1 MNWTRREKVTAG
13 VMMSVMVIGSLVF
26 LLASAR
32 QLAIRHFGP
41 HPSPT
46 VHAISARTMLLGER
60 MIQTEQASVLEKQKE
75 VLEKSKILSA
85 QFAGGSDSTH
95 QTIASK

>member
-1 MNWTRREKVTAG
+1 MKWTKREKVTAG
-13 VMMSVMVIGSLVF
+13 VMMSVMVIGVLV
-26 LLASAR
+26 LLLGYSR
-32 QLAIRHFGP
+32 QFAVRHFGP
-41 HPSPT
+41 HPSTT
-46 VHAISARTMLLGER
+46 VHAVSARTMLIGER
-60 MIQTEQASVLEKQKE
+60 MIQTELASVLEKQKE

>member
-1 MNWTRREKVTAG
+1 MKWTKREKVTTG
-13 VMMSVMVIGSLVF
+13 VTMSVIVIGALVF

-32 QLAIRHFGP
+32 QFAVRHFGP
-41 HPSPT
+41 HPST
-46 VHAISARTMLLGER
+46 SVHAVSAGTMLLGER
-60 MIQTEQASVLEKQKE
+60 GIQTEQASVLEKQKE

>member
-1 MNWTRREKVTAG
+1 MNWTKKEKVTAA
-13 VMMSVMVIGSLVF
+13 VMMSVMVIGVLVF
-26 LLASAR
+26 LLASAH
-32 QLAIRHFGP
+32 QFAFRHFGP
-41 HPSPT
+41 PRGT
-46 VHAISARTMLLGER
+46 DVSARIMLRGER

-85 QFAGGSDSTH
+85 QFAGGSNSTH

>member
-1 MNWTRREKVTAG
+1 MNWTKREKVTAG
-13 VMMSVMVIGSLVF
+13 VMVIGVLVF

-32 QLAIRHFGP
+32 QFARHFGP
-41 HPSPT
+41 HPTPT

-75 VLEKSKILSA
+75 VLEKIKILSA
-85 QFAGGSDSTH
+85 QFAGDSDSTH

>member
-1 MNWTRREKVTAG
+1 MNWTKKEKVTAG
-13 VMMSVMVIGSLVF
+13 VMMSVMVIGGLVF

-41 HPSPT
+41 HPSRSVST
-46 VHAISARTMLLGER
+46 ISARTMLIGER
-60 MIQTEQASVLEKQKE
+60 MIQTELASVLEKQKE
-75 VLEKSKILSA
+75 VLEKSKIMSA

-95 QTIASK
+95 QIIASK